1 MELKQTLSI
10 GTLLCMAFLAF
21 NLLVYYKN
29 MRQVSLPR
37 IFVVNQSSSNI
48 DNDDTQR
55 FTIRN
60 KIVQRQFRN
69 RVNRV
74 QQVCKDHKDLLT
86 ESENKDPLLKVYSLE
101 PSEKIAIC
109 RTAKHGSTTWAKNFM
124 HVYLNKKEFVKGPK
138 VYQRELAKLE
148 NQNYT
153 LDEKEAVI
161 NSFRNKNHMYL
172 TFFVCRNP
180 IERQVKG
187 EYFNISTFQRDMYKK
202 CKIIVPRL
210 ISVYNY
216 MKVLR

>member
-1 MELKQTLSI
+1 MSRKKYERHKKTKAFSKDMELKQTISV
-10 GTLLCMAFLAF
+10 GTVLCIAFLAF
-21 NLLVYYKN
+21 NLLIYYKN

-37 IFVVNQSSSNI
+37 IFGVNQSTSTI
-48 DNDDTQR
+48 DDNR
-55 FTIRN
+55 KYLIRN
-60 KIVQRQFRN
+60 KNIQRQFRN

-74 QQVCKDHKDLLT
+74 EQVCKDHKDLFP
-86 ESENKDPLLKVYSLE
+86 ESENIDPLLKVYSLE

-153 LDEKEAVI
+153 LEEKEAVI
-161 NSFRNKNHMYL
+161 SSFRNRNHLYL

-180 IERQVKG
+180 IER
-187 EYFNISTFQRDMYKK
+187 
-202 CKIIVPRL
+202 
-210 ISVYNY
+210 
-216 MKVLR
+216 